1 MLALLF
7 LLAGGDTI
15 PHRVPPSPEATISP
29 LALGDSLFHHG
40 FYPAAAAEYR
50 RASFASSLPD
60 DSAGSERRGV
70 AALAALRLGLSLG
83 AAGDLDGASAALHH
97 AADADPK
104 LAEDAG
110 MALAGF
116 HARQGRFADA
126 RLELSDLI
134 LFTRDSTR
142 RAALLS
148 TAAWL
153 DLSDADVVAA
163 AAAYEQSERHSQ
175 AAAVRKLEH
184 GHGRSATAAML
195 LSSFVPGAGE
205 IYAGRPA
212 SGLLNLLMSGGSAA
226 GVYWAAKSDD
236 WVTAGIIAST
246 LFLRFYNGSRQNA
259 ATFAREFNQRL
270 MRRRAD
276 ELRAG
281 ISEPDWFDGVREFVG
296 PGFPARSDSP
306 VGTASGPRP

>member
-15 PHRVPPSPEATISP
+15 PHRVPSSPEATISP

-60 DSAGSERRGV
+60 DSAGSERRRV
-70 AALAALRLGLSLG
+70 AARAALRLGLSLG
-83 AAGDLDGASAALHH
+83 AAGDLAGASDALRH
-97 AADADPK
+97 AADADPE

-116 HARQGRFADA
+116 CVRQGRCADA

-134 LFTRDSTR
+134 LFTRDSAR

-148 TAAWL
+148 SAAWL
-153 DLSDADVVAA
+153 
-163 AAAYEQSERHSQ
+163 EPW
-175 AAAVRKLEH
+175 
-184 GHGRSATAAML
+184 GHDSASCPLRRGRGRSATVAML
-195 LSSFVPGAGE
+195 LSSFAPGTGE
-205 IYAGRPA
+205 MYAGRPG
-212 SGLLNLLMSGGSAA
+212 SGLLNLLVSGGSAA

-259 ATFAREFNQRL
+259 AAFAREFNQRL
-270 MRRRAD
+270 VRRRVD

-281 ISEPDWFDGVREFVG
+281 ISEPDWFAGVREFAG
-296 PGFPARSDSP
+296 PGFPVRSDSP
-306 VGTASGPRP
+306 AGAASRPRP